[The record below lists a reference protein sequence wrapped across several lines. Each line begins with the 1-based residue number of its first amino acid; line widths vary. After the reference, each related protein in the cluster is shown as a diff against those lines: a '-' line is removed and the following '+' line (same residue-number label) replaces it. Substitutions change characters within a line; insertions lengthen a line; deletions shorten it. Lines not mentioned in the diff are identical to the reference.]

1 MDITLLVHER
11 IFWMYAAL
19 IVFVFLVG
27 CVSVEDPIVL
37 GLWSI
42 SLLILLPTVYYL
54 LNCREMVEY
63 IVLWIII
70 LLLLIFSLIWIVD
83 PTTRL
88 LTGIFMIFGALALC
102 TIFYSED
109 AYIGMLLSFSFLIVW
124 IFMTVIAN
132 AQS

>member
-19 IVFVFLVG
+19 IVFVFLIG

-54 LNCREMVEY
+54 LNCREIVEY

-88 LTGIFMIFGALALC
+88 LTGVFMIFGALALC

>member
-1 MDITLLVHER
+1 
-11 IFWMYAAL
+11 
-19 IVFVFLVG
+19 
-27 CVSVEDPIVL
+27 
-37 GLWSI
+37 
-42 SLLILLPTVYYL
+42 
-54 LNCREMVEY
+54 LNCREIVEY

-88 LTGIFMIFGALALC
+88 LTGVFMIFGALALC

>member
-88 LTGIFMIFGALALC
+88 LTGVFMIFGALALC